1 MTKSI
6 LLSKLVYCGEL
17 GSTVY
22 AHVDESFNKVKLVG
36 VEIEFTLDEFKIT
49 YKVELLNKTK
59 VTRHV
64 FSDKSEL
71 RNYLLTG
78 LPPMFHDRLPDD
90 IVQSLS
96 ELPLESTAYVRNVR
110 DIANPIKSTKV
121 VGYKIYLY
129 DGNQNTVMVSTTEGA
144 YYLDS
149 ISNNK
154 EDLVDKIINSMD

>member
-6 LLSKLVYCGEL
+6 LLSRLVYCGAF

-22 AHVDESFNKVKLVG
+22 AHVDGSFDKVNLVG

-49 YKVELLNKTK
+49 YQVELLDKTK
-59 VTRHV
+59 STRYV
-64 FSDKSEL
+64 FSNKSEL

-78 LPPMFHDRLPDD
+78 LPPMFSSKIPDD

-96 ELPLESTAYVRNVR
+96 ELPLESSAYVHNVR

-129 DGNQNTVMVSTTEGA
+129 GGNQNTVMVSTTEGA

-154 EDLVDKIINSMD
+154 EDLADKIINSMD